1 MMKMRYRVSRGIM
14 VLEKPELVI
23 ESRPE
28 DHFLKAHCSVC
39 PRVRFNLLGN
49 TLDEKKLLRQMFD
62 IHFRAVHARGC
73 QPIQGCCE
81 MTIGKRKMSQL
92 IKGRDRET
100 GKSSQTIGVFAKPLQ
115 TATSF

>member
-1 MMKMRYRVSRGIM
+1 MMKMRYRASCGIM

-23 ESRPE
+23 ESRPGRPLFE
-28 DHFLKAHCSVC
+28 GALFCLPARPINV
-39 PRVRFNLLGN
+39 LGN
-49 TLDEKKLLRQMFD
+49 PLDEEKLLRQMFD

-81 MTIGKRKMSQL
+81 MTIGKGKMSQL

-100 GKSSQTIGVFAKPLQ
+100 GKSSQTIGVCAKPLQ